1 MVASSGSTKSFTST
15 NAATAT
21 ATATATV
28 TSTRLSAETIDQLRQ
43 LLSSGAK
50 IAVEHVDQRRFRTG
64 TWTVAGQIQTTSER
78 EAIATLEGY
87 VSEYPGEYVRLVGT
101 DPKAKR
107 RVLEAIIQRP

>member
-1 MVASSGSTKSFTST
+1 M
-15 NAATAT
+15 
-21 ATATATV
+21 
-28 TSTRLSAETIDQLRQ
+28 RQ

-64 TWTVAGQIQTTSER
+64 TWTVAGQIQATSER
-78 EAIATLEGY
+78 EAIAALEGY